1 MPDKKHNGRI
11 IKRSGKQLTGADRG
25 ERMSAKRAAWVALPI
40 LIAIAVMAGLYIHSS
55 VSYTS
60 TSYAQ
65 NGILNLAEWNKNG
78 AFEVTGEWEF
88 YWDKLLTGT
97 QLESG
102 MEAPVIVSAPGEW
115 NYYETELGELPGFGH
130 ATYRLHV
137 TGAQPGTEYG
147 IRIQNMASA
156 YKLYIDKTLLAQNG
170 TFGDR
175 ADAPVSS
182 YRPQL
187 AAFTPQSDSFNII
200 LQISND
206 AYAVGGMWEP
216 LIFGTAGQV
225 SGFDSALSA
234 VGMATLGGVVC
245 ICLFFFIF
253 YAARQQERDVLILAG
268 IGALM
273 LVRLTL
279 YGDSPITYI
288 LPNMPISGFG
298 WIDYLTLIWIQF
310 LLLYF
315 VYCTYGNIV
324 RKWQVAALL
333 AYCAAVTLA
342 VILLPFATIASAYNV
357 MNIILLLVIAE
368 VTAQLGRAAWRG
380 QPDAPMLFFSLS
392 FILALI
398 FYGMF
403 VEDWSTG
410 FYLLTGSAVE
420 YMILFTA
427 QCVIVARRYHRAQQL
442 EISFLK
448 GQIRPHFIHNSLT
461 GIAAS
466 VRTDPARA
474 RELLQD
480 MSSYLR
486 GFYDYDSDDLITL
499 SRELALVRA
508 YVSIEQM
515 RFGDKI
521 QVEYDIEADN
531 ILLPP
536 LILQPL
542 VENAFVHGLREKEG
556 GGTVVVYAR
565 RVKKTKARIGVR
577 DNGLGYGVRPSA
589 LGRQSVGIENINRR
603 LSKLYRTQL
612 GFAVPEGGGCEA
624 YMEIPW
630 KEAKAD
636 ARVPH

>member
-1 MPDKKHNGRI
+1 MTWKK
-11 IKRSGKQLTGADRG
+11 
-25 ERMSAKRAAWVALPI
+25 AARVALPI
-40 LIAIAVMAGLYIHSS
+40 LIAIAVVAELYIHAS
-55 VSYTS
+55 VSYVS
-60 TSYAQ
+60 TPHAQ
-65 NGILNLAEWNKNG
+65 GGVLNLAEWNKNS

-88 YWDKLLTGT
+88 YWDKLLTGA

-102 MEAPVIVSAPGEW
+102 AEAFGIVEAPGEW
-115 NYYETELGELPGFGH
+115 NYYETKSEKLPGFGS
-130 ATYRLHV
+130 ATYVLRV
-137 TGAQPGTEYG
+137 EGAQPGTEYG
-147 IRIQNMASA
+147 LRIQNEASA
-156 YKLYIDKTLLAQNG
+156 YKLYIDDTLIAQNG
-170 TFGDR
+170 TFGDK
-175 ADAPVSS
+175 ADAPVSD

-187 AAFTPQSDSFNII
+187 AHFTPQSDSFSII

-216 LIFGTAGQV
+216 LIFGTAGQI
-225 SGFDSALSA
+225 SGFNSALSA
-234 VGMATLGGVVC
+234 VGMATLSGVVC
-245 ICLFFFIF
+245 ICLFFCIF
-253 YAARQQERDVLILAG
+253 YAARRQERDVLILAG

-279 YGDSPITYI
+279 YGDSLITYI
-288 LPNMPISGFG
+288 VPNMPISGFG

-315 VYCTYGNIV
+315 VYCAYDNVV
-324 RKWQVAALL
+324 RKWQAAALF
-333 AYCAAVTLA
+333 AYCAAATLA
-342 VILLPFATIASAYNV
+342 VILLPFEVVASAYMV
-357 MNIILLLVIAE
+357 MNIILLLVIAA
-368 VTAQLGRAAWRG
+368 VTAQLARAAWRG
-380 QPDAPMLFFSLS
+380 QPDAPVLLFALA

-403 VEDWSTG
+403 FANWSTG

-427 QCVIVARRYHRAQQL
+427 QCIIVARRYHRAQQL

-486 GFYDYDSDDLITL
+486 GFYDYDSDDLIL
-499 SRELALVRA
+499 LKQELALVRA

-515 RFGDKI
+515 RFGDRF

-542 VENAFVHGLREKEG
+542 VENAFVHGLREKEDDG
-556 GGTVVVYAR
+556 MVVIYAK
-565 RVKKTKARIGVR
+565 RVKHNRARIGVR
-577 DNGLGYGVRPSA
+577 DNGLGFGVKPSV
-589 LGRQSVGIENINRR
+589 LGRHGVGIENINRR

-612 GFAVPEGGGCEA
+612 AFTVPEGGGCEA

-630 KEAKAD
+630 KECDAN